1 MLGLDQFS
9 DIPEIV
15 SFTDTFDADMERKKV
30 EWLTAGLS
38 PQEVDQ
44 IQQAREGTH
53 PGTGVS
59 KFNPGTKTE
68 EEDATVSKI

>member
-44 IQQAREGTH
+44 IQQEREGTH

-59 KFNPGTKTE
+59 KFNPTKTE